1 MIREEDRD
9 GAVLKI
15 FDTEYEQ
22 AQLLG
27 VLGGDVSAVR
37 SATGAGLWTLHLYT
51 QSRWP

>member
-27 VLGGDVSAVR
+27 GLGGDLSAGR
-37 SATGAGLWTLHLYT
+37 LATGVGLWTL
-51 QSRWP
+51 